1 MSTMYNKYCDYHFL
15 FNLKHL
21 LWCFHYSSIAC
32 ELAIVVISNTWISNI
47 LTMVALF
54 VWHCKMEC
62 KSIMILLFIIIFN
75 RLKPLFSLTWIA
87 QVSEE
92 EVFHTTWK
100 WQNTTI
106 SVVPPPLLHLP
117 TPKFECGVSSTFTI
131 KPYRNHRNRVFCST
145 DNWCFSHIQRPVYAH
160 VPRNV

>member
-1 MSTMYNKYCDYHFL
+1 MK
-15 FNLKHL
+15 
-21 LWCFHYSSIAC
+21 
-32 ELAIVVISNTWISNI
+32 
-47 LTMVALF
+47 
-54 VWHCKMEC
+54 C

-75 RLKPLFSLTWIA
+75 RLETLLSLTWIA

-131 KPYRNHRNRVFCST
+131 KPYWNHVIRTFVVLIIDVFLTYTATCVCSYT
-145 DNWCFSHIQRPVYAH
+145 QECINLNFGNCCNPQVGADTPCIKHG
-160 VPRNV
+160 